1 MRKFRIHNDIPITW
15 RIVDKQTLLPFDL
28 DGKTVR
34 LSLQTRFGMISIED
48 FTVAGNVISFVFK
61 ASQQSTLGVYTATA
75 SITDA
80 EGHTWTMDACQMLE
94 LVAQSCCADV
104 CGSHGVD
111 GTSGVE
117 FQQVIFVDSELNA
130 ESKNPV
136 SNSAV
141 TKAIQGIM
149 SNAFAT
155 DEKINREIEERKA
168 ENNVLSLRI
177 NQEEAERKASDNSLS
192 ERIDSSVDSLESL
205 ILDEGK
211 AREESDNAL
220 LEKINQETDERKES
234 ESSLYGRIEEESNQ
248 RKEAYNALDGK
259 ISEEIEARKAADSA
273 IGDRI
278 NTLSDKAVQTTPQN
292 FSEEQKS
299 QAREN
304 IGAPSKVG
312 YYSKMSVGF
321 SENISG
327 DGSAVPAEFT
337 FRPTAGENRNIL
349 NDGSARIKSIKGNS
363 LVWNQQIKTALSQT
377 DYGANGWW
385 CRQGSDKIT
394 LDGRKVSY
402 TVISS
407 ASSNNQIS
415 QKVPI
420 KKDHKY
426 LIHFWYDTH
435 GVINDNYGR
444 ACRVLFSM
452 DKDGGIAQN
461 FFTEKNNITTDTVN
475 LFVTADSDYEYIILK
490 EWYVIGNKE
499 VVEHIMDF
507 ADIQLIDLTQMFGSG
522 NEPATIEEF
531 YAHIPSNID
540 MYAYN
545 EGEIINNNVEGIKT
559 VGFNQWDEQWE
570 LGNISTLIGVNETAS
585 NSIRSKDY
593 IPIIGGQSYYFYKGD
608 GGEMGVFAYDSN
620 YNFIGVYTKNTF
632 TSSVGTSN
640 ITNKSIALPSNA
652 RYIKFRVFPIASPTY
667 NNDICINLSWPEYE
681 HLNGTYQPYKPF
693 SLDLSWVKKY
703 FPEGM
708 RSAGSKRDEIR
719 FNHSTQ
725 KWEAVQNVGVRAY
738 ESGDE
743 SDSTVTTD
751 GSNTNYAVATPV
763 VTEITE
769 DVNLD
774 YDCSDYG
781 TEQIL
786 SDVPSVPISADIV
799 YQPNALATIKN
810 VPDLMARISALE
822 QALDSLQS
830 TQVEEKV
837 IE

>member
-1 MRKFRIHNDIPITW
+1 MRKFRINNDVPVIW

-28 DGKTVR
+28 EGKTIR

-61 ASQQSTLGVYTATA
+61 TSQQSTLGVYTATA
-75 SITDA
+75 SITDD

-94 LVAQSCCADV
+94 LVSRSCCADV

-111 GTSGVE
+111 ETSGVE

-141 TKAIQGIM
+141 TKAIQGIK
-149 SNAFAT
+149 SDAFSA
-155 DEKINREIEERKA
+155 DEKISREIEERKA
-168 ENNVLSLRI
+168 ENDALSLRI
-177 NQEEAERKASDNSLS
+177 NQEEAERKASEKSLG
-192 ERIDSSVDSLESL
+192 ERIESSVTSLGDL
-205 ILDEGK
+205 ILNEEK
-211 AREESDNAL
+211 EREEADNAL
-220 LEKINQETDERKES
+220 LEKINHETDERKES
-234 ESSLYGRIEEESNQ
+234 ESSLSGRIEEESNQ
-248 RKEAYNALDGK
+248 REEADNALDAR
-259 ISEEIEARKAADSA
+259 ISEEVEARKAADSA

-278 NTLSDKAVQTTPQN
+278 NALSNKAIQTSPQN
-292 FSEEQKS
+292 FSEEQKA

-312 YYSKMSVGF
+312 YYPKMSVGF

-327 DGSAVPAEFT
+327 DGSAVDAEFT

-349 NDGSARIKSIKGNS
+349 NDGAARIKSIKGNS
-363 LVWNQQIKTALSQT
+363 LVWNQQIKTAIDQAGR
-377 DYGANGWW
+377 GANGWW

-402 TVISS
+402 TVLKT
-407 ASSNNQIS
+407 ALSNNQIS
-415 QKVPI
+415 QKEPI
-420 KKDHKY
+420 KKGHKY

-444 ACRVLFSM
+444 SCRVLFSM
-452 DKDGGIAQN
+452 DIDGGISQN
-461 FFTEKNNITTDTVN
+461 FSTEGNNITTDTVN

-490 EWYVIGNKE
+490 EWYVLGDKE
-499 VVEHIMDF
+499 IVEHIMDF

-522 NEPATIEEF
+522 NEPSTIEDF

-559 VGFNQWDEQWE
+559 VGFNQWDEEWE
-570 LGNISTLIGVNETAS
+570 LGAIGLSTGTAFPE
-585 NSIRSKDY
+585 NNRIRST
-593 IPIIGGQSYYFYKGD
+593 
-608 GGEMGVFAYDSN
+608 N
-620 YNFIGVYTKNTF
+620 YNKALPNTEYYVRSSDNILVFWYDADKKFIKYLFLRESGKA
-632 TSSVGTSN
+632 TSPNNASFFKICLYETYGTS
-640 ITNKSIALPSNA
+640 
-652 RYIKFRVFPIASPTY
+652 Y
-667 NNDICINLSWPEYE
+667 NHDICINLSWPEYA

-693 SLDLSWVKKY
+693 SRDLSWVKKY

-708 RSAGSKRDEIR
+708 RSAGSERDEVR

-725 KWEAVQNVGVRAY
+725 KWEAVQNVSVRAY
-738 ESGDE
+738 EIGDE

-751 GSNTNYAVATPV
+751 GSNTNYAVDTPV
-763 VTEITE
+763 VIEITE

-786 SDVPSVPISADIV
+786 SDVPSAPISADIV

-822 QALDSLQS
+822 QALASLQS